1 MSDQRKKRLKN
12 DHERLVAA
20 LEGNDFVEL
29 LETKGD
35 PPNQYTI
42 VYKFKGATFD
52 PSTGETSYTTHHE
65 IEITL
70 FREYPTDPPYCK
82 SQTGIFHPNISASEL
97 WIADEGSWSPSKTV
111 LDVVKQVGRMISY
124 QDYDLGSPLNEEAA
138 KWAKEN
144 ESAFPLDSTDFFARD
159 VAEPEGEARPEALCT
174 YCLEPNPSGVC
185 SNDHP
190 TCDDCLA
197 PCKHCDNTVCLAC
210 ADGLCS
216 EGREKV
222 EAYRS
227 EIDAAMNQGNIGQAE
242 KVLKN
247 ALRDLPDVPIL
258 TKNLEKVEKIKE
270 HMGHIKEFAK
280 SRCFH
285 GIVAECKKLEEL
297 GFENQTLANIESK
310 ASEKL
315 SEADVVV
322 ARGREEIE
330 AKGNPEGA
338 CKYFSKALQMVQD
351 HPDALT
357 LLKQTKSNM
366 DKAKQDMESAQRKF
380 AQGQYGPAIIDAKHA
395 LSMDPR
401 WASKA
406 EELIETASHH
416 LSAKQR
422 KKKKL
427 IAAILAAGVALI
439 LVTAAGFYVFEQRR
453 LNSEY
458 QSFLQEVENVP
469 FDEGKVELLK
479 VYVLSNKAN
488 KHTKDAQNRING
500 INANIEEHNLETA
513 KRDAGMMLEKKD
525 YEKAEAIYQEFLSQ
539 HPDTI
544 HANELNRNI
553 SEIRDL
559 MDENDYGA
567 AVSLSKSDPKTR
579 VSTYR
584 SYLDKHPEGKHREE
598 VNELMQQTSGAYYEQ
613 FKQEITHL
621 KANGN
626 WLNCVETCDEFD
638 KNLAKSQWADE
649 VKILRAECQKNRTED
664 ELLAGLIAE
673 VEAKGTDDEA
683 VKQVYLSYL
692 KDHPD
697 SSLETEIRKRV
708 AALDE
713 KIRAEKDWD
722 ETIAYVVSEKNKL
735 DQRISRLKKYVAQNP
750 SGEHSK
756 EATDKIKE
764 LEERR
769 DDVMWEGVVL
779 AYDNSKI
786 PPERKVALLEAFM
799 EKNAT
804 GKHLSD
810 AEEKLKGL
818 EGELGKAAWKRVA
831 SYADNQSISMPD
843 RIKKLTSYVN
853 QNPSGKYSQYAQTRL
868 RKLRRFQV
876 EEGKIRRLAA
886 QTGNAFTYR
895 NGIITDKRT
904 HLMWCAFD
912 SYLDL
917 QKCFKH
923 ESTAQYVRRLNY
935 GGYTD
940 WRLPS
945 EAEVQLVY
953 KNKPF
958 LPTATDGEWYWTSGP
973 RSGRMVPVVFTDK
986 RGGSSSAKIEADVGC
1001 GSVRAVRGP

>member
-12 DHERLVAA
+12 DHARLVAA
-20 LEGNDFVEL
+20 LEGNDFVEI

-42 VYKFKGATFD
+42 AYKFKGATFD

-65 IEITL
+65 VEITL
-70 FREYPTDPPYCK
+70 FREYPIDSPYCK
-82 SQTGIFHPNISASEL
+82 SQTNIFHPNISASEL
-97 WIADEGSWSPSKTV
+97 WVADEGSWSPGKTV
-111 LDVVKQVGRMISY
+111 LDVVKQLGRMISY
-124 QDYDLGSPLNEEAA
+124 QDYDLASPLNEEAA

-144 ESAFPLDSTDFFARD
+144 ELAFPLDSTDFFARED
-159 VAEPEGEARPEALCT
+159 QPEALCT

-185 SNDHP
+185 SNNHP

-197 PCKHCDNTVCLAC
+197 TCKHCDNTVCLAC
-210 ADGLCS
+210 ANGLCR
-216 EGREKV
+216 EGREKI
-222 EAYRS
+222 EAYCS
-227 EIDAAMNQGNIGQAE
+227 EIDTAVNQGNIGQAE
-242 KVLKN
+242 TVLKN
-247 ALRDLPDVPIL
+247 ALRDLPDVPVL
-258 TKNLEKVEKIKE
+258 TEKVERVEKIKE
-270 HMGHIKEFAK
+270 HMGSIKEYAK

-285 GIVAECKKLEEL
+285 GIVTECKKLEEF
-297 GFENQTLANIESK
+297 GFENQTLANIEST

-322 ARGREEIE
+322 ALGKAEIE
-330 AKGNPEGA
+330 AKGNLEGA
-338 CKYFSKALQMVQD
+338 CKYFSNALQMVQD

-357 LLKQTKSNM
+357 LLKQTKSNI
-366 DKAKQDMESAQRKF
+366 DKARQDMESAQRKF
-380 AQGQYGPAIIDAKHA
+380 AQGQYAPAVVDAKHA

-422 KKKKL
+422 KKKER
-427 IAAILAAGVALI
+427 IALMLAAGIV
-439 LVTAAGFYVFEQRR
+439 LVLATAAGFYVFEQRR

-469 FDEGKVELLK
+469 FDEGKVELLR

-488 KHTKDAQNRING
+488 KYTKDAQSRIQGLNT
-500 INANIEEHNLETA
+500 AIEARNLETA
-513 KRDAGMMLEKKD
+513 KRDASVLLEKKD
-525 YEKAEAIYQEFLSQ
+525 YEKVVAIYEEYLSQ
-539 HPDTI
+539 HPNTT
-544 HANELNRNI
+544 HANELNQNI
-553 SEIRDL
+553 GEMRKL
-559 MDENDYGA
+559 MDENDY
-567 AVSLSKSDPKTR
+567 VTILSLSKSDPKTR

-584 SYLDKHPEGKHREE
+584 SYLDKHPEGKHRQT
-598 VNELMQQTSGAYYEQ
+598 VKELMQQTSGGYYEQ
-613 FKQEITHL
+613 FKQEITDL
-621 KANGN
+621 KANGD
-626 WLNCVETCDEFD
+626 WLRCVETCEEFD
-638 KNLAKSQWADE
+638 KNLVKSQWADE
-649 VKILRAECQKNRTED
+649 VEELRAECQKKRIEGKH
-664 ELLAGLIAE
+664 LADLIAK
-673 VEAKGTDDEA
+673 VEATGTDDEA
-683 VKQVYLSYL
+683 IKQVYLSYL
-692 KDHPD
+692 KEHPD

-708 AALDE
+708 AAIDE
-713 KIRAEKDWD
+713 KIRAEKEWD
-722 ETIAYVVSEKNKL
+722 ETIAYIVSEKNEL
-735 DQRISRLKKYVAQNP
+735 DQGIGRLKKYVAQNP

-769 DDVMWEGVVL
+769 DDVMWQGVVL

-786 PPERKVALLEAFM
+786 PPERKVELLEAFM
-799 EKNAT
+799 KKNAT

-818 EGELGKAAWKRVA
+818 AGELDKAAWTRVA
-831 SYADNQSISMPD
+831 GYADNQSISMPD

-853 QNPSGKYSQYAQTRL
+853 QNPSSKYSQHAQARL
-868 RKLRRFQV
+868 RKLGRFQT
-876 EEGKIRRLAA
+876 EEGKIRQLAA
-886 QTGNAFTYR
+886 KTGNAFAYR
-895 NGIITDKRT
+895 NGIITDNRT
-904 HLMWCAFD
+904 RLMWVAFD

-917 QKCFKH
+917 QKCLKH
-923 ESTAQYVRRLNY
+923 ESIAQYVRRLNY

-945 EAEVQLVY
+945 ETELELIY

-973 RSGRMVPVVFTDK
+973 SSGRMVPVVFADK
-986 RGGSSSAKIEADVGC
+986 RSGSSSAKIEADVGC
-1001 GSVRAVRGP
+1001 GAVRAVRSP